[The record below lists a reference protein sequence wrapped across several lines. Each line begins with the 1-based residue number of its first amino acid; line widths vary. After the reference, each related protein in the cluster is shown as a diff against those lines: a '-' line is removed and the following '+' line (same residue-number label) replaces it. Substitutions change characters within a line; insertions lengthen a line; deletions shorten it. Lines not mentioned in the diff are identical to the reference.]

1 LYAITIIGAIVGM
14 TIGRTVGH
22 ALDIL
27 DAEGIQVGGAARV
40 AYDGRE
46 MATILIK
53 SEEDG
58 PKSIEALTNA
68 GIEVKAGAA
77 GF

>member
-1 LYAITIIGAIVGM
+1 LFAITILGAIANM
-14 TIGRTVGH
+14 TISRTVGH

-27 DAEGIQVGGAARV
+27 DAEGIAVGGAARV

-46 MATILIK
+46 MATILVK
-53 SEEDG
+53 SEHDV
-58 PKSIEALTNA
+58 PRSIEALTNA